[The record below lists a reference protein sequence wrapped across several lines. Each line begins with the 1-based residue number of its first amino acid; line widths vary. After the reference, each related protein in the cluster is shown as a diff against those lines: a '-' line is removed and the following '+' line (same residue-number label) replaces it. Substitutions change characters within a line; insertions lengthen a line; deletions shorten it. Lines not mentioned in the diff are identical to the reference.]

1 MKLRQRFGK
10 ERQEMAKDERPESL
24 NPCLELIL
32 LKKMAIW
39 RAGMVSGGKG
49 RCVGPTRV
57 TMGYLG
63 VTMGLPDNCLLSYC

>member
-1 MKLRQRFGK
+1 MKLRQRLGK
-10 ERQEMAKDERPESL
+10 ERQEMAKDERPEIKPL
-24 NPCLELIL
+24 PRAHFTE
-32 LKKMAIW
+32 KMAIW